1 MSKKNKEIEMFKNI
15 TIKSMLIVVGV
26 IIILAILSNIIT
38 GFVKLGIMSQK
49 IEKKETEIVPSV
61 LNFLNLKIDV
71 IQVQQWTT
79 DISATRAKEGFDDGL
94 VKAQEYFE
102 HANSS
107 LDKIIKADTQRQD
120 FEAVQALQEF
130 KKDFAEFYNIGIK
143 MAHAYID
150 GGPEEGNK
158 MMSVLDPYA
167 EKLSDK
173 LSSWI
178 DTHMKENN
186 EKSKELQEEFANM
199 HSMMIVFNIFL
210 ILFIIIIFSLLASK
224 ITSSVDK
231 FERGVM
237 HFFKY
242 LNKEVSNAEL
252 LDDTNHDEIGRM
264 AKVINSN
271 ITKTKL
277 MIESDEQLINNVKDI
292 VIRVK
297 AGQMRQTITVSTQNE
312 ALEEL
317 KKQFNEMLLFIANN
331 ICGDLNKISDALASY
346 KKLDFRHRIPNANGT
361 AAQGLNS
368 LAEMITT
375 MLQSSDNSSHELFSK
390 SNILQVEMEKLSS
403 ATLQQYASLEETA
416 RSIEEIAQSIEVTS
430 QRTHEVITQT
440 STIKSIVEVV
450 GDIAEQTNLL
460 ALNAAIE
467 AARAGEH
474 GRGFAVV
481 ADEVRK
487 LAERT
492 HKSLTEINI
501 NVNALTQSIMEIGTS
516 VSAQSSE
523 IAKINASILEIED
536 GTQTNSDTS
545 LRVSQ
550 VAKEVKQMSEIILE
564 DLKHNKF

>member
-1 MSKKNKEIEMFKNI
+1 MFKNI